1 MPDSLI
7 DTPEALDAAIESAR
21 QTRRRR
27 LLRAARNQRVRAR
40 VALGFAVCT
49 SLFALAAFVYG
60 DREAATVIALLAC
73 LTFGSTYVAAKAG
86 RRKVADSLR
95 EMDHS
100 A

>member
-7 DTPEALDAAIESAR
+7 DTPDALDAAIESAR

-27 LLRAARNQRVRAR
+27 LLRATRNQKIRTR
-40 VALGFAVCT
+40 VALGFAACT

-73 LTFGSTYVAAKAG
+73 LTFGSTYVAGKAG
-86 RRKVADSLR
+86 RRKVADSVR
-95 EMDHS
+95 ELDRS
-100 A
+100 T